1 MLSKICH
8 GLQFTFVFRLTA
20 HSPLWYIHI
29 RLNQIHTLPCRQKS
43 RCICE
48 RQVNRDQ
55 TLGLIRSQLTP
66 REGTRKGWK
75 HFGPHKQMTKRDVC
89 HINPLSRSTIFT
101 NGAVLLSLYVRYCVC
116 CQDNNDSGSLAQVY
130 MSAVHRW
137 VICKHHRRFSLNLF
151 WWVICLSSDT
161 FRVNYDICS
170 GCVGARIIHHKLL

>member
-1 MLSKICH
+1 MTHSYKIE
-8 GLQFTFVFRLTA
+8 
-20 HSPLWYIHI
+20 SNP
-29 RLNQIHTLPCRQKS
+29 HTPMKTKS

-66 REGTRKGWK
+66 GEGTRKGWK

-101 NGAVLLSLYVRYCVC
+101 NGASYCLSTYDIVFAVRTIMTPGLLPK
-116 CQDNNDSGSLAQVY
+116 Y
-130 MSAVHRW
+130 MYTSAVHRS
-137 VICKHHRRFSLNLF
+137 VTCEHHRRFSLNLF

-161 FRVNYDICS
+161 FWVNYDICS
-170 GCVGARIIHHKLL
+170 GCVGPRIIHHKLL